1 MPLTLKFVLPY
12 LKTHI
17 SNCHLNIFLR
27 CLLYISNWHDQIRNL
42 ISLISIFLI
51 SILCTPIFTSLKPGI
66 HSWYH
71 FLIHFIHTTHQK
83 VLSAITAKYLSNLFI
98 FSLFISKILITL
110 TVIYYYLV
118 LISMEYLIKVIYKMT
133 M

>member
-12 LKTHI
+12 LKTYI
-17 SNCHLNIFLR
+17 SNLTISWV
-27 CLLYISNWHDQIRNL
+27 CLLYISNWHDQIRNR
-42 ISLISIFLI
+42 ISLINIFLI
-51 SILCTPIFTSLKPGI
+51 SILCTLIFTSLKSEI

-98 FSLFISKILITL
+98 LSIFVSKILITL
-110 TVIYYYLV
+110 TVIYYYFV
-118 LISMEYLIKVIYKMT
+118 LISMDYLIKVTYKMT
-133 M
+133 V